1 MKLDGF
7 RIDPHFGSAEPAGN
21 IALELRGYSKV
32 FGDHTLSGRALEEFD
47 GAILAI
53 SHDRYFLDPIVD
65 LRRPSRQLSDFWHR
79 KGSAK

>member
-7 RIDPHFGSAEPAGN
+7 RIDPHFGSAEPDGN
-21 IALELRGYSKV
+21 LALELRGSSNA
-32 FGDHTLSGRALEEFD
+32 FCDRTLSGRALEEFD

-53 SHDRYFLDPIVD
+53 SHDRHFLDPIVD
-65 LRRPSRQLSDFWHR
+65 LRRPPRQLSDFWHR

>member
-21 IALELRGYSKV
+21 IALELLGYSKV

-53 SHDRYFLDPIVD
+53 SHHRYILDPIVD
-65 LRRPSRQLSDFWHR
+65 LRRPPRQLSDFWHR

>member
-53 SHDRYFLDPIVD
+53 SHDRYFLAPIVD
-65 LRRPSRQLSDFWHR
+65 LKKTIPATL
-79 KGSAK
+79 

>member
-7 RIDPHFGSAEPAGN
+7 RIDPHFGSTEPTGN

-32 FGDHTLSGRALEEFD
+32 FGDHTLSGRALEEFN
-47 GAILAI
+47 GAILTI

-65 LRRPSRQLSDFWHR
+65 LRRPPRQLSDFWHR

>member
-65 LRRPSRQLSDFWHR
+65 LKKTIPATL
-79 KGSAK
+79 

>member
-7 RIDPHFGSAEPAGN
+7 RIDPHFGSAAPASN
-21 IALELRGYSKV
+21 IALELRGSSKP
-32 FGDHTLSGRALEEFD
+32 FGYRTLSGRALEEFD

-65 LRRPSRQLSDFWHR
+65 LKKTIPATL
-79 KGSAK
+79 

>member
-21 IALELRGYSKV
+21 IALELRGSSKP
-32 FGDHTLSGRALEEFD
+32 FGYRTLSGRALEEFD

-65 LRRPSRQLSDFWHR
+65 LMKTTPATL
-79 KGSAK
+79 